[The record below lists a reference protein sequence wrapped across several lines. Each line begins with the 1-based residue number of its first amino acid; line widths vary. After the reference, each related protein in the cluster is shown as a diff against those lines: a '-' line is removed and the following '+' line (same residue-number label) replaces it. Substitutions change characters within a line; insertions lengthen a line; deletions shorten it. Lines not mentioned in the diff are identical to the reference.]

1 MPPIHDINWPLWL
14 STMLPMALSAGPGN
28 LMVASSGAQGHGQQG
43 LAGFGEEIALGGLEE
58 QHAAQGLLQ
67 HQDLARNRRGR
78 HLQRL
83 PGVGDVAGIGDGNEK
98 PQIVPVHAYLP
109 YP

>member
-14 STMLPMALSAGPGN
+14 STMLPMALS
-28 LMVASSGAQGHGQQG
+28 
-43 LAGFGEEIALGGLEE
+43 GFGEEIALGGLKE

-67 HQDLARNRRGR
+67 HQDLARDRRGR